1 MALYLRTEWFSN
13 SALMALTL
21 RVSGSKSPR
30 FPITPI
36 LLTGDQKNAA
46 YHIAEQLHIQNVH
59 SNSLPE
65 DKLSIIDE
73 LQKNKRLVCMI
84 GDGIN
89 DAPALK
95 KANEGIAMGGIG
107 SDIAVDAADIVLIND
122 DIKELPHLLSLA
134 KKMMVAIKYNLAF
147 SMILNF
153 VAIILAMTGVL
164 NPVMGAQVHNAGSM
178 VVIINSVLLLKWKS
192 STRQNSKIMKQDLAI
207 ENT

>member
-1 MALYLRTEWFSN
+1 
-13 SALMALTL
+13 
-21 RVSGSKSPR
+21 
-30 FPITPI
+30 
-36 LLTGDQKNAA
+36 
-46 YHIAEQLHIQNVH
+46 
-59 SNSLPE
+59 
-65 DKLSIIDE
+65 
-73 LQKNKRLVCMI
+73 MI

-107 SDIAVDAADIVLIND
+107 SDIAVDAADIVQIDD

-207 ENT
+207 ENA